1 MNNRPSHALSIPI
14 FDIFL
19 LIQLYF
25 FWCCYIFYLVLFFQ
39 VLNHF

>member
-14 FDIFL
+14 FDIFINPVIFLVL
-19 LIQLYF
+19 LY
-25 FWCCYIFYLVLFFQ
+25 FYLVLFQ